1 MIIYYS
7 YIVRLQ
13 MFWIFEQ
20 CAPGN
25 ELNNVAVVSLRH
37 LYGFNLLLG
46 SKNLQLITIILS
58 IYSAL
63 KTSRTL
69 PPFHALHY
77 ASRHCT
83 FLCNGCASCAFN
95 RPFAASDHVV
105 QNRPCWRASSLLFPH
120 WDIKT
125 KASQASL
132 VQVSLF

>member
-46 SKNLQLITIILS
+46 SKNLRLITIILS

-95 RPFAASDHVV
+95 CKFVAFFLWCLITYTMKLKQICHA
-105 QNRPCWRASSLLFPH
+105 LY
-120 WDIKT
+120 
-125 KASQASL
+125 
-132 VQVSLF
+132 